1 MAELNRPTD
10 PETSMAAALDAAA
23 AALLGIWESAREGT
37 ANRVSGAQ
45 LRAVMVVEQYDGIN
59 LRRLATRLDMLLSS
73 ASRLCDRLVAAGM
86 LEREPGRF
94 DRREISLHLTP
105 EARRLLAELRA
116 DRQAQLA
123 AVLSGMS
130 REGRDALLRGMREF
144 DEAARR
150 QQAQNASDESTGQE
164 GWPDDPDRPG
174 GRSGDWS
181 ADSGRQTRAVW
192 TGSMDGSERSVG
204 TTREWQGRDALLSG
218 MREFDE
224 TARRQ
229 QTQNAP
235 TRDESTGQGDWPD
248 DPDRPGGRSGD
259 WSDDAGRQT
268 RTGWT
273 GSSGGP
279 ERSVGT
285 TREWSAGDPP
295 VARTA

>member
-1 MAELNRPTD
+1 MNRPTD

-105 EARRLLAELRA
+105 EARRLVAELRA
-116 DRQAQLA
+116 DRQGQLA
-123 AVLSGMS
+123 AVLAAMSG
-130 REGRDALLRGMREF
+130 EGRDALLRGMREF
-144 DEAARR
+144 DETARS
-150 QQAQNASDESTGQE
+150 QQVRRASASDESTGPE

-174 GRSGDWS
+174 GRSGHRPV
-181 ADSGRQTRAVW
+181 DS
-192 TGSMDGSERSVG
+192 
-204 TTREWQGRDALLSG
+204 
-218 MREFDE
+218 
-224 TARRQ
+224 
-229 QTQNAP
+229 
-235 TRDESTGQGDWPD
+235 
-248 DPDRPGGRSGD
+248 
-259 WSDDAGRQT
+259 GRQT

-273 GSSGGP
+273 GSSEGA
-279 ERSVGT
+279 ERSAGA
-285 TREWSAGDPP
+285 TREWPAGDPP

>member
-1 MAELNRPTD
+1 
-10 PETSMAAALDAAA
+10 MAAALDAAA

-105 EARRLLAELRA
+105 EARRLVAQLRA

-123 AVLSGMS
+123 AVLAGMS
-130 REGRDALLRGMREF
+130 PE
-144 DEAARR
+144 
-150 QQAQNASDESTGQE
+150 
-164 GWPDDPDRPG
+164 
-174 GRSGDWS
+174 
-181 ADSGRQTRAVW
+181 
-192 TGSMDGSERSVG
+192 
-204 TTREWQGRDALLSG
+204 GRDALLSG
-218 MREFDE
+218 IREFDE

-235 TRDESTGQGDWPD
+235 TPDEPTGQGDWPN

-259 WSDDAGRQT
+259 WSGDSGRQI

-279 ERSVGT
+279 EGSVGT

>member
-105 EARRLLAELRA
+105 EARRLVAELRA
-116 DRQAQLA
+116 DRQGQIA
-123 AVLSGMS
+123 AVLAGMS
-130 REGRDALLRGMREF
+130 QEGRDALLH
-144 DEAARR
+144 
-150 QQAQNASDESTGQE
+150 
-164 GWPDDPDRPG
+164 
-174 GRSGDWS
+174 
-181 ADSGRQTRAVW
+181 
-192 TGSMDGSERSVG
+192 
-204 TTREWQGRDALLSG
+204 G

-229 QTQNAP
+229 QTQNLPAS
-235 TRDESTGQGDWPD
+235 DESTGQADWPN

-259 WSDDAGRQT
+259 SGRQT

-273 GSSGGP
+273 GSSDAP
-279 ERSVGT
+279 ERSVGA
-285 TREWSAGDPP
+285 TREWPAGGPP

>member
-1 MAELNRPTD
+1 
-10 PETSMAAALDAAA
+10 MAAALDATA

-116 DRQAQLA
+116 DRQGQLA
-123 AVLSGMS
+123 AVLAGMS

-144 DEAARR
+144 DETARR
-150 QQAQNASDESTGQE
+150 QQAEDTSTPDEPPGQ
-164 GWPDDPDRPG
+164 GDWPDGPDRPG
-174 GRSGDWS
+174 GRSGDWAGDS
-181 ADSGRQTRAVW
+181 A
-192 TGSMDGSERSVG
+192 
-204 TTREWQGRDALLSG
+204 
-218 MREFDE
+218 
-224 TARRQ
+224 
-229 QTQNAP
+229 
-235 TRDESTGQGDWPD
+235 
-248 DPDRPGGRSGD
+248 
-259 WSDDAGRQT
+259 RQT

-279 ERSVGT
+279 ERSVGS
-285 TREWSAGDPP
+285 TREWPGGSPP

>member
-1 MAELNRPTD
+1 
-10 PETSMAAALDAAA
+10 MAATLDAAA

-45 LRAVMVVEQYDGIN
+45 LRAVMVVEQSDGIN

-105 EARRLLAELRA
+105 EARRLLADLRA

-123 AVLSGMS
+123 AVLAGMS
-130 REGRDALLRGMREF
+130 PEGRDALLG
-144 DEAARR
+144 
-150 QQAQNASDESTGQE
+150 
-164 GWPDDPDRPG
+164 
-174 GRSGDWS
+174 
-181 ADSGRQTRAVW
+181 
-192 TGSMDGSERSVG
+192 
-204 TTREWQGRDALLSG
+204 G

-229 QTQNAP
+229 QARNASTP
-235 TRDESTGQGDWPD
+235 GESTGPGHWPD
-248 DPDRPGGRSGD
+248 GPDRPGGESGD
-259 WSDDAGRQT
+259 WSVESGRQT
-268 RTGWT
+268 RAVWT
-273 GSSGGP
+273 GASGGP

-285 TREWSAGDPP
+285 TREWPAGDPP

>member
-1 MAELNRPTD
+1 MTEVNGPRD
-10 PETSMAAALDAAA
+10 PEKSMAAALDEAA

-45 LRAVMVVEQYDGIN
+45 LRAVMVVEQHDGIN
-59 LRRLATRLDMLLSS
+59 LRRLATQLDMLLSS

-123 AVLSGMS
+123 AVLAGMS
-130 REGRDALLRGMREF
+130 
-144 DEAARR
+144 
-150 QQAQNASDESTGQE
+150 
-164 GWPDDPDRPG
+164 PG
-174 GRSGDWS
+174 
-181 ADSGRQTRAVW
+181 
-192 TGSMDGSERSVG
+192 
-204 TTREWQGRDALLSG
+204 GRDALLSG

-229 QTQNAP
+229 QAQSASAAG
-235 TRDESTGQGDWPD
+235 ESTGQGAWPD
-248 DPDRPGGRSGD
+248 DPDRPTMRSRD
-259 WSDDAGRQT
+259 WSVDPDRQARTVWAGQ
-268 RTGWT
+268 
-273 GSSGGP
+273 SGGP
-279 ERSVGT
+279 ELSIGT
-285 TREWSAGDPP
+285 GRDRPAGDPP

>member
-45 LRAVMVVEQYDGIN
+45 LRAVMVVEQADGIN

-123 AVLSGMS
+123 AVLTGMS
-130 REGRDALLRGMREF
+130 REGRDALLRGLREF
-144 DEAARR
+144 DETARR
-150 QQAQNASDESTGQE
+150 QQTQKTATPGEPTGE
-164 GWPDDPDRPG
+164 GGWPDDPDRPG
-174 GRSGDWS
+174 GRSGDWP
-181 ADSGRQTRAVW
+181 ADSARQTRPVW
-192 TGSMDGSERSVG
+192 TGATGSPEGSG
-204 TTREWQGRDALLSG
+204 GLAREW
-218 MREFDE
+218 
-224 TARRQ
+224 
-229 QTQNAP
+229 P
-235 TRDESTGQGDWPD
+235 
-248 DPDRPGGRSGD
+248 
-259 WSDDAGRQT
+259 
-268 RTGWT
+268 
-273 GSSGGP
+273 
-279 ERSVGT
+279 
-285 TREWSAGDPP
+285 AGDPP